1 MPACLSGK
9 RRWRFH
15 DRDNPK
21 RQAWERIKREARAE
35 RERRA
40 APHLAGL
47 TSLDL
52 SYNGIGDPGRG
63 NAPGPTMNDKSTYR
77 SWFADG
83 TGSSHV
89 SKRT

>member
-1 MPACLSGK
+1 MTPARKPRRKRPPKPVYRVWSWEELYRHPHI

-40 APHLAGL
+40 ELNQGDAPKPRRWAERI
-47 TSLDL
+47 DRRR
-52 SYNGIGDPGRG
+52 P
-63 NAPGPTMNDKSTYR
+63 
-77 SWFADG
+77 
-83 TGSSHV
+83 GSSMQG
-89 SKRT
+89 S